1 MKLHSG
7 CNTSDRIT
15 FPIGSPDRY
24 ILFSIMREW
33 DFHGTYFMP
42 AAYIQDEAEFD
53 ALLSAESLFVVDC
66 TATWCGPCKLIAPL
80 IDQLA
85 DEYASRVKI
94 LKLDL
99 DANKEVAKRFGIRSI
114 PAVMFFSQ
122 GDIAETLVG
131 AKKYEE
137 YDAALIKYLD

>member
-1 MKLHSG
+1 
-7 CNTSDRIT
+7 
-15 FPIGSPDRY
+15 
-24 ILFSIMREW
+24 
-33 DFHGTYFMP
+33 MP

-85 DEYASRVKI
+85 DEYSDRVKV

-99 DANKEVAKRFGIRSI
+99 GPNKELAKRYSIRSI
-114 PAVMFFSQ
+114 PAVMFFTQ
-122 GDIAETLVG
+122 GEVAEVLVG
-131 AKKYEE
+131 AKKYDE
-137 YDAALIKYLD
+137 YSATLNKYLN